1 MNIGTV
7 IRTYR
12 KEKNMTQEEM
22 ANRLGVTAPAVN
34 KWEKGNSYPD
44 ITLLVPI
51 ARLLNISLDTLLS
64 FQEELT
70 EEEITQIIM
79 EADQRLK
86 TESYEEVFQW
96 AKQKIETYPNSL
108 MLIWQLAVILDAQ
121 RMFQGISDEGEYESY
136 ILDCYQR
143 VAESDDEKLRTLA
156 GDSLFGYY
164 LRKEQYDEAE
174 QCLTYFSA
182 QNPERKRKQA
192 TIYSKTNRRQ
202 EAYKTFEELMF
213 QELQTLSMAISHLS
227 CLAIEDENYKK
238 AHKLAD
244 IQSGLER
251 LFERGK
257 YYETSCK
264 LDVATAEKD
273 TDMLL
278 DIMEEMLENVD
289 TISGF
294 CDSDLFEHMEFRK
307 ADSDFQKEM
316 KQNLIR
322 CFQDEETYGFLAGNE
337 RWERIREGS
346 VAVTV

>member
-44 ITLLVPI
+44 ITLLAPI

-121 RMFQGISDEGEYESY
+121 RMFQGIS
-136 ILDCYQR
+136 
-143 VAESDDEKLRTLA
+143 
-156 GDSLFGYY
+156 
-164 LRKEQYDEAE
+164 DEAE